1 MSRNRQGNK
10 NAATQALI
18 HARDC
23 RNGDLIK
30 EQTEYNKKARAE
42 VILNGG
48 SCLTCTHT
56 KSQRGI
62 FLFCNKKSKKVNQYN
77 FCEQWFPIGKESK

>member
-1 MSRNRQGNK
+1 MAGNRYSNK
-10 NAATQALI
+10 HPVTQSLLL
-18 HARDC
+18 ARDC
-23 RNGDLIK
+23 RNGDLAK
-30 EQTEYNKKARAE
+30 EQTEYNKKQRAE

-56 KSQRGI
+56 KTQRGV